1 MTEKESFEKSLEKLE
16 ELVEKIESGELNLEE
31 MIKSFEEGSK
41 LVEKCSEKL
50 NQVEQKIEK
59 LIKMKIKIFNINL
72 EEKKI
77 QDYEFDT
84 LYESNQIPN
93 FLKR

>member
-1 MTEKESFEKSLEKLE
+1 ME
-16 ELVEKIESGELNLEE
+16 EPKRKRRKKGTDITFVIKKDIKYLQDIER
-31 MIKSFEEGSK
+31 
-41 LVEKCSEKL
+41 
-50 NQVEQKIEK
+50 

-72 EEKKI
+72 KEKNLK
-77 QDYEFDT
+77 DYEFDT

>member
-1 MTEKESFEKSLEKLE
+1 MPEKKESFEKSLEKLE
-16 ELVEKIESGELNLEE
+16 YLVEQMESGELNLEE

-59 LIKMKIKIFNINL
+59 LIKNKEGFS
-72 EEKKI
+72 EEPFI
-77 QDYEFDT
+77 IDE
-84 LYESNQIPN
+84 
-93 FLKR
+93 

>member
-1 MTEKESFEKSLEKLE
+1 
-16 ELVEKIESGELNLEE
+16 

-59 LIKMKIKIFNINL
+59 LIKNKDGFS
-72 EEKKI
+72 EEPFI
-77 QDYEFDT
+77 IDE
-84 LYESNQIPN
+84 
-93 FLKR
+93 